1 MLCDILP
8 GVPGTTCNRYV
19 GLVVGEIG
27 VGIVVWLAGGSGS
40 GGVTSV
46 VKGEIGGT
54 GVGRAAVATGDGV
67 AGVINEE
74 GTSVVT
80 GITGGTGMTMLTGGG
95 EGGVDEIDGE
105 VARVIIVPEGVAFA

>member
-1 MLCDILP
+1 MPCDILP

-40 GGVTSV
+40 GGVTGV
-46 VKGEIGGT
+46 VRGEIGGT

-67 AGVINEE
+67 AGVVNEG

-80 GITGGTGMTMLTGGG
+80 GSTGGTGMTMLTGGG
-95 EGGVDEIDGE
+95 EGGVGEIDGE
-105 VARVIIVPEGVAFA
+105 DAGVIIVPEGVAFA